1 MMPKGAVWPDF
12 YIEEADFEKLPL
24 SQDPEDLEG
33 QLADQFPHQTAET
46 PGRFDR
52 LSQQLLWMG
61 RMLRQFRGEP
71 WQLQNYDLQSAWY
84 DYRLRC
90 REQAMLAAAAERE
103 AELAAMPKEEIP
115 TDRSVEL
122 SARPESEAPGS
133 AGKEP
138 SEEGG
143 EPAPTLQEPEPPKII
158 KPERPEGFA
167 APETTTQISV
177 RQLLGYLALG
187 NSPTDGLARSLAILG
202 AGGDD
207 DVMPADK
214 LYVAIHQLGT
224 RPTPLDEGVGKPW
237 YPLFE
242 EFCEA
247 YGFGE
252 EQPGMSVEKFLAH
265 GRTTAALK
273 RVGKRFVRTDIE
285 KLFPKPA

>member
-1 MMPKGAVWPDF
+1 
-12 YIEEADFEKLPL
+12 
-24 SQDPEDLEG
+24 
-33 QLADQFPHQTAET
+33 
-46 PGRFDR
+46 
-52 LSQQLLWMG
+52 
-61 RMLRQFRGEP
+61 
-71 WQLQNYDLQSAWY
+71 
-84 DYRLRC
+84 
-90 REQAMLAAAAERE
+90 MLAAAAERE
-103 AELAAMPKEEIP
+103 AELAAMPKQPIP
-115 TDRSVEL
+115 TDRSNDL
-122 SARPESEAPGS
+122 SARPDSEAPASAGSEAPG
-133 AGKEP
+133 ADQ
-138 SEEGG
+138 EGV
-143 EPAPTLQEPEPPKII
+143 EPAPNPDEPEPPKII